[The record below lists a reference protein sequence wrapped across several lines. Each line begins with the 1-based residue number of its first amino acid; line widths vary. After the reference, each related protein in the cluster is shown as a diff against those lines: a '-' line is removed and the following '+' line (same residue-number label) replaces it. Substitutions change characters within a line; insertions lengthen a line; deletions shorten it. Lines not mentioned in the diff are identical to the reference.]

1 MSVVRLEVRGL
12 EKTSEFEEGSSVVE
26 LTYTEEAEEL
36 VVEAG
41 GRRDLESL
49 LGRREAELRE
59 EDDEEARKTS
69 RRDMSMME
77 RGRNE
82 LN

>member
-1 MSVVRLEVRGL
+1 MRLEVRGL